1 MLATGSYD
9 GVARLWTTEG
19 ELKAT
24 LVQHSGPIFALKWN
38 AKGSYIVTVG
48 VDKTAIVWD
57 VQSGEVRRK
66 EEEEGGSCERGGVGI
81 VHLVCNTTIHLSLS
95 SSLYPLSSSLPP
107 TDPPPPCLPPFCLLF
122 LPLPPSL
129 LLPLLTPRPSPSLL
143 PLLLPPGKAAVCS
156 PQGAHPGRGLAE
168 QQLFRLLLH

>member
-38 AKGSYIVTVG
+38 TKGSYIVTVG

-57 VQSGEVRRK
+57 VQSGEVRK
-66 EEEEGGSCERGGVGI
+66 KEEEEEGGSCKRGEVGI
-81 VHLVCNTTIHLSLS
+81 LLCMYLSNTTIHTLPSL
-95 SSLYPLSSSLPP
+95 
-107 TDPPPPCLPPFCLLF
+107 LPPFSSL
-122 LPLPPSL
+122 PSL
-129 LLPLLTPRPSPSLL
+129 LLPPPTPPPS
-143 PLLLPPGKAAVCS
+143 
-156 PQGAHPGRGLAE
+156 R
-168 QQLFRLLLH
+168 

>member
-81 VHLVCNTTIHLSLS
+81 VHLVFNTTIHLSLP

-107 TDPPPPCLPPFCLLF
+107 TLSPPLSPPPSLTPPPSPHSSS
-122 LPLPPSL
+122 LPLPPPTS
-129 LLPLLTPRPSPSLL
+129 SPS
-143 PLLLPPGKAAVCS
+143 
-156 PQGAHPGRGLAE
+156 R
-168 QQLFRLLLH
+168 

>member
-38 AKGSYIVTVG
+38 TKGSYIVTVG

-66 EEEEGGSCERGGVGI
+66 EEKEGGSCERGGVGI
-81 VHLVCNTTIHLSLS
+81 VHLVCNTTIHLSL
-95 SSLYPLSSSLPP
+95 PSSLPP
-107 TDPPPPCLPPFCLLF
+107 TLPPPLSPPPSLTPPPSPRSSS
-122 LPLPPSL
+122 LPLPPPTS
-129 LLPLLTPRPSPSLL
+129 SPS
-143 PLLLPPGKAAVCS
+143 
-156 PQGAHPGRGLAE
+156 R
-168 QQLFRLLLH
+168 

>member
-66 EEEEGGSCERGGVGI
+66 EEEEEGGSCERGGVGI

-107 TDPPPPCLPPFCLLF
+107 TLPPPPSPHSSSF
-122 LPLPPSL
+122 PLPPPTS
-129 LLPLLTPRPSPSLL
+129 SPS
-143 PLLLPPGKAAVCS
+143 
-156 PQGAHPGRGLAE
+156 R
-168 QQLFRLLLH
+168 

>member
-38 AKGSYIVTVG
+38 TKGSYIVTVG

-57 VQSGEVRRK
+57 VQSGEVRK
-66 EEEEGGSCERGGVGI
+66 EEEEEGGSCERGEVGI
-81 VHLVCNTTIHLSLS
+81 VHV
-95 SSLYPLSSSLPP
+95 
-107 TDPPPPCLPPFCLLF
+107 F
-122 LPLPPSL
+122 
-129 LLPLLTPRPSPSLL
+129 
-143 PLLLPPGKAAVCS
+143 K
-156 PQGAHPGRGLAE
+156 
-168 QQLFRLLLH
+168 